1 MFSAFSWP
9 QARLSGL
16 SATHCVAVTCGKR
29 QPEPASQLL
38 VATWKSSVHFLPSV
52 CVCIINSVSLCE
64 LSIMYLN
71 TCPSVN
77 DVLRCAHTMAAVPAP
92 TAPCTA
98 AAGGRGGGRCHDGAV
113 VTPRVRRGVG
123 CRDPVAMRGSAG
135 SQPAGSVVKSARGGW
150 RGAAGRMG
158 TVGTRTAPRD
168 PHHRLGCARGHQCP
182 TPWMLAPTS
191 LCGNATCRCAP
202 EGPRGEACT
211 RACEA
216 STHVQEVGGQRGRRR
231 LDGRGTARR
240 RARGSALWDANV
252 AREAP
257 VWLPGAVWGALSP
270 RGPSRASPPSHR
282 PGFVCS
288 TQHPGPHGGAGWCC
302 PSRGGWGPPSLPR
315 PGDGDI
321 RAGTGLGN
329 TTGLGS
335 CQCNQ

>member
-1 MFSAFSWP
+1 MYYG
-9 QARLSGL
+9 AR
-16 SATHCVAVTCGKR
+16 TQWQR
-29 QPEPASQLL
+29 
-38 VATWKSSVHFLPSV
+38 
-52 CVCIINSVSLCE
+52 
-64 LSIMYLN
+64 
-71 TCPSVN
+71 CPHPR
-77 DVLRCAHTMAAVPAP
+77 LRVPRRR
-92 TAPCTA
+92 
-98 AAGGRGGGRCHDGAV
+98 GGGWGGRCHDGAV

-123 CRDPVAMRGSAG
+123 CRDPVAVRGSAG

-150 RGAAGRMG
+150 WGAAGRMG

-182 TPWMLAPTS
+182 TPRMLAPTS

-216 STHVQEVGGQRGRRR
+216 STRVQEVGGQRGRRR